1 MSVSTTPIRC
11 PPAASSVATLAVMF
25 DLPVPPRNEWTEMIF
40 ATALVLG
47 TCPQLVRSA
56 LEVPEIV
63 RVGDLGH
70 LLGGPSRVDLDL
82 ELADLLLQGLL
93 AGRYLARHAPEDPR
107 EPAEGVIA
115 CCDGVERLGQ
125 VVGRAELDAAHHA
138 LDVLER
144 RDHDHRNVAQLLVAL
159 DPRQSL

>member
-11 PPAASSVATLAVMF
+11 PSAASSVATLAAMF
-25 DLPVPPRNEWTEMIF
+25 DLPVPPRNEWIEMIF
-40 ATALVLG
+40 ATALVVG
-47 TCPQLVRSA
+47 MCPQLGRSA

-70 LLGGPSRVDLDL
+70 LRGGPARIDLDL

-93 AGRYLARHAPEDPR
+93 AGDDLARHAPEDPG

-115 CCDGVERLGQ
+115 CCDGVDGLGGDCP
-125 VVGRAELDAAHHA
+125 VLDSRGRVDDISDLR
-138 LDVLER
+138 DVLELE
-144 RDHDHRNVAQLLVAL
+144 VVQTLL
-159 DPRQSL
+159 RQAAV